1 MFHNP
6 LEHHRISIRPAFITG
21 FIFTVIIMA
30 TALAFQHL
38 LKLEPCPLCILQRII
53 VVTLGVIFLIGL
65 LHNPMNSLVRR
76 LYGQIIATT
85 SIAGL
90 AIAGRHIWLQSL
102 PKDELPE
109 CTTGIYEWLKTL
121 PPSEVIE
128 KIFQGTGEC
137 SEVVW
142 TLAGFS
148 VPEWSLIVFTGFC
161 LYGLKL
167 LIKGH

>member
-21 FIFTVIIMA
+21 FILSVIIIT
-30 TALAFQHL
+30 TALVFQYI
-38 LKLEPCPLCILQRII
+38 LKLEPCPLCVLQRII
-53 VVTLGVIFLIGL
+53 IVTLGIIFLIGL

-90 AIAGRHIWLQSL
+90 AISGRHIWLLSL
-102 PKDELPE
+102 PKEELPE
-109 CTTGIYEWLKTL
+109 CSTDLYEWLKTL
-121 PPSEVIE
+121 PPNEVIE
-128 KIFQGTGEC
+128 KIFQGTREC
-137 SEVVW
+137 SEVTW

-148 VPEWSLIVFTGFC
+148 VPEWSIFVFSCFC